1 MEITNINQ
9 LDLLYGG
16 VFLCGLSVVE
26 VQGTG
31 RAF

>member
-16 VFLCGLSVVE
+16 IFLCGLSVVE
-26 VQGTG
+26 VQGARRTL
-31 RAF
+31 